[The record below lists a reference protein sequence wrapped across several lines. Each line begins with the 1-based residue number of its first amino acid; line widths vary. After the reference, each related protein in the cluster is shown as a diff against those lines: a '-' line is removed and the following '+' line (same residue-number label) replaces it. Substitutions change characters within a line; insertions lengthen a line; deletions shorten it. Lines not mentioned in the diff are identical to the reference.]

1 MVAVPADISAH
12 DMYGPESAQKRGT
25 APAFVRWVLPAG
37 ASTYDWAGEGGSTA
51 IWPLVG
57 PKKLV
62 CRVRLHKYYV
72 FPLRHV
78 RHMAVR
84 PLGHPPMQV
93 TDDAA
98 CEREERKLRASAPEN
113 AELASPPSCPG
124 EDFYHHAR
132 DRPQRHWKKPPL
144 GPASISPRS
153 TDCIFY
159 LSQGHCKS

>member
-25 APAFVRWVLPAG
+25 APAFVRWVLPDG

-84 PLGHPPMQV
+84 PLAQPPIPLP
-93 TDDAA
+93 TT
-98 CEREERKLRASAPEN
+98 
-113 AELASPPSCPG
+113 SCP
-124 EDFYHHAR
+124 
-132 DRPQRHWKKPPL
+132 QRKSLVVELLL
-144 GPASISPRS
+144 GPGGSKAMSGGPPGPIYEVHRGPV
-153 TDCIFY
+153 
-159 LSQGHCKS
+159 

>member
-25 APAFVRWVLPAG
+25 APAFVRWVLPDG

-84 PLGHPPMQV
+84 PLGHPPTV
-93 TDDAA
+93 FNSV
-98 CEREERKLRASAPEN
+98 R
-113 AELASPPSCPG
+113 
-124 EDFYHHAR
+124 
-132 DRPQRHWKKPPL
+132 W
-144 GPASISPRS
+144 
-153 TDCIFY
+153 
-159 LSQGHCKS
+159 

>member
-1 MVAVPADISAH
+1 MVAVPADTSAH

-25 APAFVRWVLPAG
+25 APAFVRWVLPDG

-84 PLGHPPMQV
+84 PLGHPPTV
-93 TDDAA
+93 GGRRVLNLIDCYALA
-98 CEREERKLRASAPEN
+98 GCRKGM
-113 AELASPPSCPG
+113 C
-124 EDFYHHAR
+124 Y
-132 DRPQRHWKKPPL
+132 
-144 GPASISPRS
+144 
-153 TDCIFY
+153 
-159 LSQGHCKS
+159 